1 MTTVADLV
9 AKLGFKVDDSGFN
22 KFKNSLQ
29 AFQSI
34 VRDGIKDL
42 REYAKEAQKISKA
55 FQTAYLPTRKEAKE
69 RYIAVTEAIRLKAY
83 AQKIRAD
90 LLPKSLDIR
99 DRNATSRARQLDLKE
114 RGLDKGIRPSSNALI
129 NILKNIAGFNVG
141 GIAGGVASL
150 AGISHPIVMAIS
162 LGVKAIVGALH
173 LVMRTIRDGV
183 KTAMGYRDY
192 MAFTGRNTRR
202 LSPLMAASLNTTNLT
217 PEDIM
222 KDAAGLE
229 KQYWDMWFGGGNP
242 RFWQM
247 IGQLPTGNGEKDL
260 QTILKSVY
268 NLSGG
273 FKNRGIARSLFG
285 QAGLSEE
292 YIPLIEDLRKNN
304 PNMNAVELFAKT
316 REEIAKLEEGNK
328 TLREW
333 DRTWKEIRVELA
345 KAFIDS
351 NFGEVL
357 KDLVKTLQE
366 LLGML
371 RDFLKWR
378 KGDSWGAKLY
388 RSAKE
393 AAGNALFPSPF
404 TTIKEGW
411 NLLGS
416 GYDFVKDLLGG
427 ITGSGNTYNINQNQT
442 NQVSVAS
449 TEEAADYVN
458 RTASGSDVWWH
469 RMNPAYRTAGATGG

>member
-29 AFQSI
+29 AFQSV
-34 VRDGIKDL
+34 VREGVKDL

-55 FQTAYLPTRKEAKE
+55 FQEAYLPTRREAKE
-69 RYIAVTEAIRLKAY
+69 RYNAITESIRIKSY
-83 AQKIRAD
+83 AQKIRAE

-114 RGLDKGIRPSSNALI
+114 KGLERGVRTSPNALI

-162 LGVKAIVGALH
+162 LGVKAIVAAIN
-173 LVMRTIRDGV
+173 LVMKTIRDGV

-192 MAFTGRNTRR
+192 MAFTGRNTKG
-202 LSPLMAASLNTTNLT
+202 LSGLMAASLNTTNLT

-222 KDAAGLE
+222 KDAAGFE

-247 IGQLPTGNGEKDL
+247 IGRLPTGNGETDL
-260 QTILKSVY
+260 KTILTSVY
-268 NLSGG
+268 DLTSGLKDKG
-273 FKNRGIARSLFG
+273 KARSLLG

-292 YIPLIEDLRKNN
+292 YITLLEDIRRNN
-304 PNMNAVELFAKT
+304 PTMGVNEMFAKT

-345 KAFIDS
+345 KLFLDS
-351 NFGEVL
+351 NFGELL
-357 KDLVKTLQE
+357 KDLVDILRE
-366 LLGML
+366 LVGW
-371 RDFLKWR
+371 LKSFIKW
-378 KGDSWGAKLY
+378 KNGESFGANLY
-388 RSAKE
+388 RTAKD
-393 AAGNALFPSPF
+393 ALFNTLFPNP
-404 TTIKEGW
+404 IKLVKEGW
-411 NLLGS
+411 NLGS
-416 GYDFVKDLLGG
+416 DLLGG
-427 ITGSGNTYNINQNQT
+427 IMNGMRGGNTYNINNNQT
-442 NQVSVAS
+442 NQVSVSSTDEAS
-449 TEEAADYVN
+449 DYVQKTGAN
-458 RTASGSDVWWH
+458 SFANTWWSGV
-469 RMNPAYRTAGATGG
+469 NPAYRNAGATGG